1 MIEATEPRIRAL
13 GAEDRDELVRMRTAL
28 WPDSSAAEV
37 DELLRRS
44 GAAYVVL
51 VAERPEGGLGGFAE
65 VGTRPYAEGCASSP
79 VAYLEGIWVDAELRR
94 GGLALAL
101 VGAAA
106 DWARARGLKELA
118 SDALIENQVS
128 LDFHAAAG
136 FEEVE
141 RIVCFR
147 RDV

>member
-1 MIEATEPRIRAL
+1 MIEATEPRIRAS